1 MPFFIGSAIL
11 GFKNAPYWM
20 VFALAMIAWGT
31 WAWKMR
37 LPSKLAVQ
45 YDPSLKLGFWGMI
58 YHHMTWIASF
68 VGMNSVIYLIV
79 KIIVNGWN

>member
-1 MPFFIGSAIL
+1 MLFFIGSAIF

-20 VFALAMIAWGT
+20 VFAWGMTAWGT
-31 WAWKMR
+31 WTWKMR

-45 YDPSLKLGFWGMI
+45 YDPGLKLGFWRMA

-68 VGMNSVIYLIV
+68 VGINSAIYFIV
-79 KIIVNGWN
+79 KIVFN